1 MEVLLELDIST
12 SNAAILN
19 EGDVGSTVDFLDK
32 VAENATQVLS
42 SFAWYAAASSFMKK
56 DQAIFETLQISSQNF
71 ALTVSVAD
79 HVSVYLN
86 TTVRSNVSLNFGIN
100 ILTSLTTLAF
110 KIELV
115 DQSAEIKIITR
126 NIASQVRI
134 QKKAILFVLH
144 ERSVETKQT
153 IIFW

>member
-1 MEVLLELDIST
+1 
-12 SNAAILN
+12 
-19 EGDVGSTVDFLDK
+19 
-32 VAENATQVLS
+32 
-42 SFAWYAAASSFMKK
+42 MKK